1 MKLRGI
7 TSSEICIIL
16 HIKGKLNSIIKFN
29 NNYNNCII

>member
-16 HIKGKLNSIIKFN
+16 HIKRELNSIIN
-29 NNYNNCII
+29 NNYNKCIM

>member
-16 HIKGKLNSIIKFN
+16 HIKRKLNSIIN
-29 NNYNNCII
+29 NDYNNCVI

>member
-16 HIKGKLNSIIKFN
+16 HIKGKLNSIIN